1 VILPEDTRAE
11 PLGQGVVAAVDV
23 DRRDLAVVA
32 DVDDLAV
39 DRINDALKRRPAA
52 GGHMAASLMRMTTP
66 FGPTAVVSFPP

>member
-39 DRINDALKRRPAA
+39 DRPT
-52 GGHMAASLMRMTTP
+52 STTR
-66 FGPTAVVSFPP
+66 